1 MQILQN
7 VDMLELQFSPYD
19 REVKFITDKLRNKKI
34 QAIYVCGVPN
44 LGPIF
49 YPPKP
54 NPNLSPEELKNIS
67 LYLNIYDVNGQLIV
81 KELSTD
87 NLFIDY
93 TNESYINWNINRLID
108 FEKSSFFYRSV
119 ADITR
124 KAKIRIF
131 IAYQTQNFATFNDE
145 ISGSKTIFFDK
156 NDSFSMLDQ
165 FVGYSLRD
173 KKIKKIH
180 TNFHGGLFLKGMDG
194 RNLDLISELFFKSD
208 SPKEFYLDPIEID
221 FEKSQIR
228 DETYFTVPNFT
239 RTITF
244 YY

>member
-7 VDMLELQFSPYD
+7 VDMLELQFSPSD

-34 QAIYVCGVPN
+34 QAIYVCGVPPF
-44 LGPIF
+44 GPIF
-49 YPPKP
+49 NPPKP
-54 NPNLSPEELKNIS
+54 NPNLSPEELKNIG
-67 LYLNIYDVNGQLIV
+67 LYLNIYDTDGKLIV
-81 KELSTD
+81 KEFSTD

-93 TNESYINWNINRLID
+93 TNQSYINWNINRLID
-108 FEKSSFFYRSV
+108 FDKSSFFYRSI
-119 ADITR
+119 AGITR

-131 IAYQTQNFATFNDE
+131 ISYQTQNFAQFDDE

-156 NDSFSMLDQ
+156 FDNFSFLDQ
-165 FVGYSLRD
+165 YVDYSLRE

-208 SPKEFYLDPIEID
+208 SPKEFYLDPVEID
-221 FEKSQIR
+221 FEKSQIK